1 MFSEVLI
8 LAIAYERIWE
18 VLQMRAVQEE
28 GAGKTVE
35 DYLEAILMIRERQGY
50 VRSIDVAEQLG
61 VTKPSVTYSTKR
73 LKEAGYITNDHAGM
87 LVLTEK
93 GQAVAD
99 KTYKKHTTL
108 SQMFEYLGVSHEQ
121 AVKDACLIEHD
132 ISDETFNA
140 LCQHARK
147 VIQEDKNKK
156 KK

>member
-1 MFSEVLI
+1 
-8 LAIAYERIWE
+8 
-18 VLQMRAVQEE
+18 MRAVQEE
-28 GAGKTVE
+28 GAGKTTE
-35 DYLEAILMIRERQGY
+35 DYLEAILIIRERQGY

-93 GQAVAD
+93 GQAVAE
-99 KTYKKHTTL
+99 KTYNKHTML

-140 LCQHARK
+140 LCHYAEQ
-147 VIQEDKNKK
+147 VISKNMKK
-156 KK
+156 D